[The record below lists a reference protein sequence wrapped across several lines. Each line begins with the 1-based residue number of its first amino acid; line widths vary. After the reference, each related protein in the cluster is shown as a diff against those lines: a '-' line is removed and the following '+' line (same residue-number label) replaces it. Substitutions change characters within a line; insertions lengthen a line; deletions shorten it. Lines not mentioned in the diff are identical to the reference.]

1 MMNNKGGECNL
12 VDRIS
17 KLPEEILVTIVSL
30 LPLKEAG
37 ATSILS
43 KRWQYVWASTVTLD
57 FDPKHELG
65 EHYCRLLRV
74 EPEQKDL
81 LRQRYV
87 DWVNTVVEQHRGP
100 VIEQFRAYFDID
112 GHFTSSIDKW
122 IQFAMNKR
130 VQILELVFCNELR
143 SNYKDVYP
151 FPVQLLGLQN
161 DSTLKLNPTHSDIS
175 SLHSSGYN
183 VGFKFLRVLYFK
195 YVDVSGKVLEYL
207 LSNCPVLERL
217 KVESSNNKLVNLR
230 VVGSSMALKYLDIQF
245 CFALRSIEIRDA
257 NLVSFMYVG
266 GRHIN
271 LLLSNVPLLVEVC
284 VNERIKPFLF
294 EGRIYY
300 RSIQLPFTQLS
311 CCLSQLEVLM
321 LPIDGAMY
329 NQNDVFPILS
339 NLKHLELR
347 VCVNDCWVRCHLIE
361 FIKASPYLE
370 RLVLKLD
377 FPSTELGE
385 DKGKAAKCS
394 PHPNLKVVEVLG
406 YRAHPRVGEHVMHL
420 IKNVAALE
428 KIIIDPVRRWVYP
441 IGSDSNE
448 RVRGVQEV
456 EAEVQGR
463 AHAMQHLKEN
473 VPSTIE
479 FVCL

>member
-1 MMNNKGGECNL
+1 MFWWTKNNLDWRKPSHPGGECNL

-17 KLPEEILVTIVSL
+17 KLPEEILFTIVSL

-130 VQILELVFCNELR
+130 VQILELVFYNELR
-143 SNYKDVYP
+143 RNYNDVYP
-151 FPVQLLGLQN
+151 FPVQVIGLQN

-183 VGFKFLRVLYFK
+183 VGFKFLRVLHFK
-195 YVDVSGKVLEYL
+195 YVDVSGKVIEYL

-217 KVESSNNKLVNLR
+217 KVESANNKLVNLR
-230 VVGSSMALKYLDIQF
+230 VVGSSLALKYLDIQF

-257 NLVSFMYVG
+257 NLVSFMYA
-266 GRHIN
+266 GRRVN
-271 LLLSNVPLLVEVC
+271 WLLSNVPLLVEVC
-284 VNERIKPFLF
+284 VDE
-294 EGRIYY
+294 
-300 RSIQLPFTQLS
+300 QLPFTQRS

-321 LPIDGAMY
+321 LAIDGAMY
-329 NQNDVFPILS
+329 YQNHVFPILS
-339 NLKHLELR
+339 NLKHLELMVR
-347 VCVNDCWVRCHLIE
+347 ANDYWVLCHLSE

-370 RLVLKLD
+370 RLVLKFY
-377 FPSTELGE
+377 FPSSELGE
-385 DKGKAAKCS
+385 EKEKAAKCS
-394 PHPNLKVVEVLG
+394 PHPNLKMVEVVG
-406 YRAHPRVGEHVMHL
+406 YRAHPPVGELVMHL
-420 IKNVAALE
+420 MKNVAALE
-428 KIIIDPVRRWVYP
+428 KIVIDPIRRWWCP
-441 IGSDSNE
+441 IRSHPNE
-448 RVRGVQEV
+448 TVRGVEEV
-456 EAEVQGR
+456 
-463 AHAMQHLKEN
+463 KEEELMLC
-473 VPSTIE
+473 ST
-479 FVCL
+479 L

>member
-1 MMNNKGGECNL
+1 MMNSKGGECNL

-183 VGFKFLRVLYFK
+183 VGFKFLRVLYFN

-217 KVESSNNKLVNLR
+217 KVDSANNKLVNLR

-271 LLLSNVPLLVEVC
+271 LLLSNVPLLVEQQVS
-284 VNERIKPFLF
+284 V
-294 EGRIYY
+294 Y
-300 RSIQLPFTQLS
+300 
-311 CCLSQLEVLM
+311 
-321 LPIDGAMY
+321 
-329 NQNDVFPILS
+329 
-339 NLKHLELR
+339 
-347 VCVNDCWVRCHLIE
+347 
-361 FIKASPYLE
+361 
-370 RLVLKLD
+370 
-377 FPSTELGE
+377 
-385 DKGKAAKCS
+385 KCS

-441 IGSDSNE
+441 IGSHSNE

-456 EAEVQGR
+456 KEEVQGR
-463 AHAMQHLKEN
+463 AHAMQHLKEI

>member
-1 MMNNKGGECNL
+1 MMNSKGGECNL

-217 KVESSNNKLVNLR
+217 KVESANNKLVNLR

-271 LLLSNVPLLVEVC
+271 LLLSNVPLLVE
-284 VNERIKPFLF
+284 
-294 EGRIYY
+294 
-300 RSIQLPFTQLS
+300 
-311 CCLSQLEVLM
+311 LEVLM

-329 NQNDVFPILS
+329 DQNDVFPILS

-347 VCVNDCWVRCHLIE
+347 VCVNDCWVLCHLIE

-377 FPSTELGE
+377 FPSSELGE
-385 DKGKAAKCS
+385 DKGRAAKCS
-394 PHPNLKVVEVLG
+394 PHPNLKVVEVVG

-441 IGSDSNE
+441 IGSHSNE

-456 EAEVQGR
+456 KEEVQGR
-463 AHAMQHLKEN
+463 AHAMQHLKEI
-473 VPSTIE
+473 VPSTVE

>member
-1 MMNNKGGECNL
+1 MMNSKGGECNL

-175 SLHSSGYN
+175 SLHSSRYN
-183 VGFKFLRVLYFK
+183 VGFKFLRVLYFN

-217 KVESSNNKLVNLR
+217 KVDSANNKLVNLR

-321 LPIDGAMY
+321 LPIDGAVSICNY
-329 NQNDVFPILS
+329 NLLVFFS
-339 NLKHLELR
+339 S
-347 VCVNDCWVRCHLIE
+347 V
-361 FIKASPYLE
+361 F
-370 RLVLKLD
+370 
-377 FPSTELGE
+377 
-385 DKGKAAKCS
+385 
-394 PHPNLKVVEVLG
+394 
-406 YRAHPRVGEHVMHL
+406 VM
-420 IKNVAALE
+420 
-428 KIIIDPVRRWVYP
+428 
-441 IGSDSNE
+441 
-448 RVRGVQEV
+448 
-456 EAEVQGR
+456 
-463 AHAMQHLKEN
+463 
-473 VPSTIE
+473 
-479 FVCL
+479 